1 MRPNLNEGKENFLVK
16 FKIAKSSHDVNAVNV
31 NNYLDFLELKYRHFM

>member
-16 FKIAKSSHDVNAVNV
+16 FKIAKSSHDVN
-31 NNYLDFLELKYRHFM
+31 NYLDFLELKYRHFM